1 MTSKRRERW
10 MRIIVDEGSI
20 HHLPSSSNKVCVWYS
35 GDAKLKTKKI
45 QLLPIFVLAQSPF
58 AAVSKMKI
66 QRHTIESSYIFRP
79 IYPNFTQVK
88 GCSRK
93 HAQSCSC
100 TCKLLHT
107 YTHELGKG
115 IKPCFFQFQ
124 KADLCLSLRI
134 SVREEW

>member
-1 MTSKRRERW
+1 MDEDYSRRGLHTSFPLVLHQGVRLVQCR
-10 MRIIVDEGSI
+10 
-20 HHLPSSSNKVCVWYS
+20 C
-35 GDAKLKTKKI
+35 KTRNKKI
-45 QLLPIFVLAQSPF
+45 QLLPVFVLALSPF

-66 QRHTIESSYIFRP
+66 QRLTIESSYIFRP
-79 IYPNFTQVK
+79 ISPNFTQVK

-107 YTHELGKG
+107 YAHELGKG
-115 IKPCFFQFQ
+115 IKPCFFQSQ
-124 KADLCLSLRI
+124 KPDLCLSLRI